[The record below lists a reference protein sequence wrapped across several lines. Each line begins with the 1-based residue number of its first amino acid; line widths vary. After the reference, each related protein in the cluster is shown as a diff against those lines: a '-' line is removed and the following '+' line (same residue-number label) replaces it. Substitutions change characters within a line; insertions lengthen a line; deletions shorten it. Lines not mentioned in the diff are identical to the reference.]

1 MVSIHRLRLALLNRR
16 FRTVVLVV
24 AGVPVSVGY
33 LWTTLIGPIINPY
46 PGPVDFF
53 EDYVGSARLL
63 ASGTDI
69 YSACL
74 TRACWKDL
82 ANTQSL
88 YPPVVSWLSL
98 PLVHLDQRVTG
109 AVALVVA
116 HLCVVAFIV
125 LMARALRVRDWQ
137 VIALWV
143 LAAISFTPLTSEVL
157 SRNLQVLLLTLSA
170 VWFAGWLAGDRWWA
184 GVALGAGIALKLAQA
199 PSLLVSAWFRRRWTT
214 LAAVAAIAVLWAV
227 GAPRYLVEY
236 LFKVVPG
243 LNQGTGFPM
252 DVAPTGAV
260 ARLLHPGSI
269 YGYGTG
275 IDLTVRILGY
285 AIAAVVIGLTALVL
299 RAPRAD
305 REGRALEAA
314 LVVAAT
320 PLILAVVRPGHLLLL
335 LLPMAVLGTA
345 ALRQANI
352 GLGVAVGISWLL
364 MGPVYLWMSNW
375 LAEGVGAQ
383 FLRAGEE
390 TALLGAV
397 VLWLAALQALRSH
410 RSEAHISLPSV
421 RSAPEAGRARIGST
435 YT

>member
-1 MVSIHRLRLALLNRR
+1 
-16 FRTVVLVV
+16 
-24 AGVPVSVGY
+24 
-33 LWTTLIGPIINPY
+33 
-46 PGPVDFF
+46 
-53 EDYVGSARLL
+53 
-63 ASGTDI
+63 
-69 YSACL
+69 
-74 TRACWKDL
+74 
-82 ANTQSL
+82 
-88 YPPVVSWLSL
+88 
-98 PLVHLDQRVTG
+98 
-109 AVALVVA
+109 
-116 HLCVVAFIV
+116 
-125 LMARALRVRDWQ
+125 
-137 VIALWV
+137 V

-227 GAPRYLVEY
+227 GAPQYLVEY

-252 DVAPTGAV
+252 DIAPTGAV

-275 IDLTVRILGY
+275 IDLTVRIFGY

-352 GLGVAVGISWLL
+352 GLGVAVAMSWLL

-397 VLWLAALQALRSH
+397 ILWLAALQALRSH